1 MWSKIINEGILIGIG
16 NKMSEYLKPSPLAD
30 QERPKKYYVYGH
42 FDEHGVPFY
51 IGKGTGRRAWNDDR
65 HGLWHRYAQ
74 NHLNGKYSV
83 VILVDDLTSDQAE
96 HIESLWIA
104 QESETLVNW
113 INYNRET
120 DFEAIERYHN
130 LRNSNRQ
137 LIALAREQEKLNS
150 DEAISLYYKALE
162 NIESYATIQAEL
174 GLVGSLLN
182 ESRKE
187 NGINGEIQ
195 ILDRLTLCLG
205 RSGRE
210 TEAIEVTKQYFKKYR
225 ADQALSAAVRIKK
238 RIDKMIRKLANRQIK
253 SV

>member
-1 MWSKIINEGILIGIG
+1 MSAALLKI
-16 NKMSEYLKPSPLAD
+16 
-30 QERPKKYYVYGH
+30 H
-42 FDEHGVPFY
+42 
-51 IGKGTGRRAWNDDR
+51 
-65 HGLWHRYAQ
+65 
-74 NHLNGKYSV
+74 HLNGKYSV

-150 DEAISLYYKALE
+150 DCHHRTTS
-162 NIESYATIQAEL
+162 QP
-174 GLVGSLLN
+174 
-182 ESRKE
+182 
-187 NGINGEIQ
+187 
-195 ILDRLTLCLG
+195 
-205 RSGRE
+205 
-210 TEAIEVTKQYFKKYR
+210 FF
-225 ADQALSAAVRIKK
+225 
-238 RIDKMIRKLANRQIK
+238 